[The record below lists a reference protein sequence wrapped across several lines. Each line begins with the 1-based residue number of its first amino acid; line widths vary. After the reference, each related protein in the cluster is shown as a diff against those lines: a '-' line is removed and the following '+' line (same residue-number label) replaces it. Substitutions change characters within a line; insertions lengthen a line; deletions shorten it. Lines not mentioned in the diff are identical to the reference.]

1 MTTLAVTVITKNE
14 SKHIRNCLESV
25 KWVDEI
31 IVLDSGSTDD
41 TVAIC
46 QEYTDKVFVT
56 DWPGFGVQKNRAIE
70 KATCDWIL
78 SIDADESVS
87 EELRQEIEEAIGQPE
102 NRVAYQIPRRSS
114 YCGRFMRHSG
124 WWPDYIT
131 RLFRRGYAR
140 FSDDLVHERLI
151 VQGAMGR
158 LTHPLIHRAFNDLEE
173 VLETANAYSSAGAR
187 MLHQQHKKA
196 SLMRCGICTVCGV
209 FSTPI
214 LFGPDFWMGRKVLC
228 LPSPTGK
235 GLIINISNS
244 CSRLKGNEIPGR
256 YHHDLQPS
264 RCPVGRTD
272 RVIWRKRTETLK

>member
-25 KWVDEI
+25 CWVDEI

-70 KATCDWIL
+70 KAACEWIL

-87 EELRQEIEEAIGQPE
+87 EALRQEIQEAIGQPR
-102 NRVAYQIPRRSS
+102 NIVAYQIPRRSS

-124 WWPDYIT
+124 WWPDYVI
-131 RLFRRGYAR
+131 RLFQRGYAR
-140 FSDDLVHERLI
+140 FSDDLVHERLV

-158 LTHPLIHRAFNDLEE
+158 LTNPLIHRAFSDLEE

-187 MLHQQHKKA
+187 MLHYQHRRA
-196 SLMRCGICTVCGV
+196 SLMDAVLHGLWSFFHTYIVRAGFLDGKEGFMLAVSNGEGTYYKYLKLMLSVE
-209 FSTPI
+209 
-214 LFGPDFWMGRKVLC
+214 RK
-228 LPSPTGK
+228 
-235 GLIINISNS
+235 
-244 CSRLKGNEIPGR
+244 
-256 YHHDLQPS
+256 
-264 RCPVGRTD
+264 
-272 RVIWRKRTETLK
+272 

>member
-14 SKHIRNCLESV
+14 SKHIRHCLESV

-46 QEYTDKVFVT
+46 REYTDKVFAT
-56 DWPGFGVQKNRAIE
+56 DWPGFGVQKNRAMQ
-70 KATCDWIL
+70 KAACEWIL

-87 EELRQEIEEAIGQPE
+87 EALRREIEEAIHQPG

-124 WWPDYIT
+124 WWPDYVT
-131 RLFRRGYAR
+131 RLFRQGCAR
-140 FSDDLVHERLI
+140 FSDDLVHERLM

-158 LTHPLIHRAFNDLEE
+158 LTNPLMHEAFSDLEE

-187 MLHQQHKKA
+187 LMHQQHKKA
-196 SLMRCGICTVCGV
+196 SLMGAVSHGLWSFFHTYVVRVGFLDGKECFMLAVSNGEGTYYKY
-209 FSTPI
+209 
-214 LFGPDFWMGRKVLC
+214 LKLMLMGERK
-228 LPSPTGK
+228 
-235 GLIINISNS
+235 
-244 CSRLKGNEIPGR
+244 
-256 YHHDLQPS
+256 
-264 RCPVGRTD
+264 
-272 RVIWRKRTETLK
+272 